1 MLFPDFKCLL
11 SIDHLG
17 HMVSLPPK
25 YFGCDFS
32 EWFFIDGGKI
42 RDVYSAMFFP
52 TGDVPVPNWPPYE
65 GNFAPPSELAPRPAA
80 QTKGK

>member
-1 MLFPDFKCLL
+1 MLFRSRKP
-11 SIDHLG
+11 G
-17 HMVSLPPK
+17 TPQRRNA
-25 YFGCDFS
+25 FS

-52 TGDVPVPNWPPYE
+52 TGDVPAPHWLPYE